1 MRALC
6 FVTMLVLAVISVAE
20 GNLPLA
26 LVFGGAKAL
35 LIGVGYMEL
44 SKSARV
50 HMLGFILFV
59 VAVTGTLVL
68 VAGAPMDRG
77 SNTASSW
84 RARVEITS

>member
-20 GNLPLA
+20 GNLLLA

-50 HMLGFILFV
+50 HMLGFIL
-59 VAVTGTLVL
+59 
-68 VAGAPMDRG
+68 
-77 SNTASSW
+77 
-84 RARVEITS
+84 